1 MQNAISDTKST
12 TTVTTVAT
20 ILILLIPITSSS
32 IHHPDGFIYKECLPE
47 KEVCEYWLNI
57 QEKLTMVFHKDLV
70 YADKGRLYLYNE
82 HPSNYTTEVIWLF
95 GPLCTFFKES
105 IWLDSLTAF
114 LKNNNIKAIVWYPM
128 RAILGNARWTT
139 GFFSE

>member
-82 HPSNYTTEVIWLF
+82 HPSNYTTEVI
-95 GPLCTFFKES
+95 
-105 IWLDSLTAF
+105 IWDIMYIFQRIYLIGFADNVS
-114 LKNNNIKAIVWYPM
+114 K
-128 RAILGNARWTT
+128 RTT
-139 GFFSE
+139 I